1 MLKKLIL
8 AINIFSQ
15 AYTVGNELGS
25 YEKEDSFSCF
35 ICRKEFQCVTEIN
48 LYFHILNSHTTC
60 KICKKKFDSRFILN
74 KHLENYHKFVR
85 IENMEE

>member
-25 YEKEDSFSCF
+25 YEKKILSL
-35 ICRKEFQCVTEIN
+35 V
-48 LYFHILNSHTTC
+48 LYAGKNFNALQ
-60 KICKKKFDSRFILN
+60 K
-74 KHLENYHKFVR
+74 
-85 IENMEE
+85 